1 MNKILSHSQSAKLIE
16 YLTIEPVSSTRAVDA
31 SVHSNKPIKIKKINP
46 SQFSLIYRRKNN
58 SLNQSPSAVLHRKK
72 LSSLGAP
79 NVNILP
85 MINKS
90 HLECFSSNEINNI
103 NRSFLEFRTYY
114 LLKIAKTAEVFEAM
128 RDKCKGDT
136 LNELHNKIKKITEVQ
151 SKILLDPKIN
161 SIFFNEKGLQN
172 QIKMFYEIFNSVTRY
187 IKILYDG
194 IKSENDKLLQFQF
207 KQKENELNTKL
218 INKQSIK
225 EEKSV
230 KQKEIKE
237 KTIESSNTT
246 DKENAMMIKIK
257 HLEEETND
265 LSKLLDENKFYYL
278 KYKEQIEQLN
288 KKEVEISNLNVKYI
302 KELKSKDIDLGLFR
316 NEINEKNDIIDSL
329 NAKIKEL
336 TEKLDIAINSNI
348 NLNKEKIE
356 LNRMI
361 NQLMENIYMN
371 KEEISTLVIMLRNE
385 QSQHNITKQ
394 TMISLESV
402 ISNIKEKQKRN
413 EFITNV
419 VNSSI
424 K

>member
-1 MNKILSHSQSAKLIE
+1 MKRYFIVNEYFGSRVYDSKNKTEEYYNSEDTEKIRNKLHGNFIE
-16 YLTIEPVSSTRAVDA
+16 IDHKRT
-31 SVHSNKPIKIKKINP
+31 
-46 SQFSLIYRRKNN
+46 
-58 SLNQSPSAVLHRKK
+58 NQ
-72 LSSLGAP
+72 LSSP
-79 NVNILP
+79 
-85 MINKS
+85 
-90 HLECFSSNEINNI
+90 
-103 NRSFLEFRTYY
+103 
-114 LLKIAKTAEVFEAM
+114 LKISMNITK
-128 RDKCKGDT
+128 KCNLRCKQCF
-136 LNELHNKIKKITEVQ
+136 TE
-151 SKILLDPKIN
+151 S
-161 SIFFNEKGLQN
+161 
-172 QIKMFYEIFNSVTRY
+172 
-187 IKILYDG
+187 G
-194 IKSENDKLLQFQF
+194 ICL
-207 KQKENELNTKL
+207 ENELNTKL
-218 INKQSIK
+218 INKKSIK
-225 EEKSV
+225 EEESV
-230 KQKEIKE
+230 KQKEKKE

>member
-16 YLTIEPVSSTRAVDA
+16 YLTIEPVSSTRTVDA

-58 SLNQSPSAVLHRKK
+58 SLNQSPNGVLHRKK

-90 HLECFSSNEINNI
+90 HLECFSSNEINSI

-114 LLKIAKTAEVFEAM
+114 LLKIAKTTEVFEAL
-128 RDKCKGDT
+128 RDKCKGGT

-151 SKILLDPKIN
+151 SKILLDPKIK
-161 SIFFNEKGLQN
+161 SIFFDEKGLQN
-172 QIKMFYEIFNSVTRY
+172 QIKMFYEIFNSVTKY

-194 IKSENDKLLQFQF
+194 IKSEKDKFLQFQF

-218 INKQSIK
+218 INK
-225 EEKSV
+225 KSV
-230 KQKEIKE
+230 KEEESFKQREIKE

-246 DKENAMMIKIK
+246 DKENAMLIKIK

-288 KKEVEISNLNVKYI
+288 KKEIEISNLNVKYI
-302 KELKSKDIDLGLFR
+302 KELKCKDIDLGLFR

-336 TEKLDIAINSNI
+336 TDKLDIAINSNI

-356 LNRMI
+356 LNRVI
-361 NQLMENIYMN
+361 NQLMENVYMN
-371 KEEISTLVIMLRNE
+371 KEEINTLVIMLRNE

-402 ISNIKEKQKRN
+402 ISNMKEKQKRN